1 MRIEVHRLSQPF
13 RAAER
18 AFVSHGCRS
27 MDLLSKIVS
36 LKFTSIILAAIETES
51 INKLLNKLAKSQQV
65 FPKLTNLE
73 VEFKFLDA
81 YV

>member
-1 MRIEVHRLSQPF
+1 
-13 RAAER
+13 
-18 AFVSHGCRS
+18 

-81 YV
+81 YVSSFL